1 MLLRGLTYHLTST
14 TTASSSPADEV
25 LPTGVY
31 QRQTDVNEDRIS
43 LSLKSKQAPTKK
55 WTATEETQL
64 PEDFHGGD
72 MRRIRKTEDVQK
84 NNKI

>member
-1 MLLRGLTYHLTST
+1 
-14 TTASSSPADEV
+14 V

-31 QRQTDVNEDRIS
+31 QRQTDVDEDRIS

-55 WTATEETQL
+55 WTETRGNKITRGL
-64 PEDFHGGD
+64 SWW
-72 MRRIRKTEDVQK
+72 RREKEKKDGRCSK

>member
-1 MLLRGLTYHLTST
+1 M
-14 TTASSSPADEV
+14 

-31 QRQTDVNEDRIS
+31 QRQTDVDEDRIS

-55 WTATEETQL
+55 WTETEETQL

-72 MRRIRKTEDVQK
+72 MRRRRKTEGVQK
-84 NNKI
+84 TTKYDEFLTLSENY

>member
-1 MLLRGLTYHLTST
+1 M
-14 TTASSSPADEV
+14 

-64 PEDFHGGD
+64 PEDFHDGEGEE
-72 MRRIRKTEDVQK
+72 RRKMFKKQQ
-84 NNKI
+84 NMMNF